1 MLAAVLVIV
10 FTSCSAN
17 DNVGQGL
24 SIMETESS
32 KIKVP
37 EKVINNPPIDGESAR
52 YLGELSN
59 NLYFV
64 ARSASAPEQDVCLVQ
79 YEASE
84 QDVKSAC
91 SSAAHTPGGG
101 KIVTLETADEG
112 PEFTLVSDSASQK
125 SLQEEGLIQ
134 LGENLWY
141 R

>member
-1 MLAAVLVIV
+1 
-10 FTSCSAN
+10 
-17 DNVGQGL
+17 
-24 SIMETESS
+24 METESS

-91 SSAAHTPGGG
+91 SSAAHTPGG
-101 KIVTLETADEG
+101 VPLW
-112 PEFTLVSDSASQK
+112 FSSSRF
-125 SLQEEGLIQ
+125 
-134 LGENLWY
+134 GEMFWY
-141 R
+141 

>member
-1 MLAAVLVIV
+1 DILRYAIGMTYRRTKIPMLAAVLVIV

-91 SSAAHTPGGG
+91 SSAAHTPGGAS
-101 KIVTLETADEG
+101 IVFVKL
-112 PEFTLVSDSASQK
+112 L
-125 SLQEEGLIQ
+125 LQVE
-134 LGENLWY
+134 
-141 R
+141 

>member
-101 KIVTLETADEG
+101 GGASIVFVKL
-112 PEFTLVSDSASQK
+112 L
-125 SLQEEGLIQ
+125 LQVE
-134 LGENLWY
+134 
-141 R
+141 